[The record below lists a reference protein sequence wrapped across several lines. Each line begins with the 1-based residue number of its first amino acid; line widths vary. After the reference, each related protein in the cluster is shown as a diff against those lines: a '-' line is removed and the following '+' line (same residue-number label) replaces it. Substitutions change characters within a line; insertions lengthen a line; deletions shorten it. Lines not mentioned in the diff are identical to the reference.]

1 MIKMLPSS
9 NWLGHF
15 PFTEKI
21 LRVRTPL
28 GVQNDALSK
37 WTKPLGSHPN
47 LVLVRGFESH
57 MRYEKNLFRLLL
69 GVAKYEGMVSNQYS
83 QKRSKFLK
91 IYAN

>member
-1 MIKMLPSS
+1 MKTHI
-9 NWLGHF
+9 
-15 PFTEKI
+15 
-21 LRVRTPL
+21 PL
-28 GVQNDALSK
+28 GNGQIIPNDALSK
-37 WTKPLGSHPN
+37 RPKQLGSHPN

-57 MRYEKNLFRLLL
+57 MRYEKNLLRLLL